1 MTSHNDEAVKNQL
14 AGMLEYMHRAQSRKT
29 PKKADSYR
37 TKLQEID
44 ARRLELEI
52 SKRDKEVYE

>member
-1 MTSHNDEAVKNQL
+1 MTNDDAVKNQT

-37 TKLQEID
+37 TKLQQID

-52 SKRDKEVYE
+52 ANKGKEVWE

>member
-1 MTSHNDEAVKNQL
+1 MTNDDAVKNQT
-14 AGMLEYMHRAQSRKT
+14 AGMLEYMHRAQNRKT

-52 SKRDKEVYE
+52 AKRDKEVYE